1 MTAEG
6 IIDTSAALRSY
17 YAVLLGGLER
27 YRDGDELLPLLAEDL
42 TFDGP
47 IAGQVSGA
55 GRFAQGV
62 KGFIEAVRQI
72 TFIEAVATD
81 DGAAVL
87 YDAALPHASVR
98 FAEFFEFRDGII
110 KTIRIHYNAADYLA
124 AGGH

>member
-17 YAVLLGGLER
+17 YAVLLGGIKR
-27 YRDGDELLPLLAEDL
+27 YGEGGELLPLLAEDF

-47 IAGQVSGA
+47 LAGQVSGA
-55 GRFAQGV
+55 DRFVRGV
-62 KGFIEAVRQI
+62 KGFIEAVREI

-81 DGAAVL
+81 DGAALL
-87 YDAALPHASVR
+87 YDAELPNGTVR
-98 FAEFFEFRDGII
+98 FAEFFELQDGII

>member
-1 MTAEG
+1 M
-6 IIDTSAALRSY
+6 IDTSAALRSY
-17 YAVLLGGLER
+17 YAILLGGIDR
-27 YRDGDELLPLLAEDL
+27 YGEGGELIPLLAENF

-47 IAGQVSGA
+47 LAGQVSGA
-55 GRFAQGV
+55 DRFARGV

-87 YDAALPHASVR
+87 YDAVLPSATVR
-98 FAEFFEFRDGII
+98 FAEFFEFKDGII
-110 KTIRIHYNAADYLA
+110 KTIRLHYNAADYLA